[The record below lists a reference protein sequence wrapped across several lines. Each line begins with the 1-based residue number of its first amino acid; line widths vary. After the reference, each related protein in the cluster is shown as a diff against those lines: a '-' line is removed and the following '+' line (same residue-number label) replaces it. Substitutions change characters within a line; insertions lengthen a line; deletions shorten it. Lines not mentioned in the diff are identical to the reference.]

1 MLNLAEVVPS
11 VAAAADCREVE
22 SEERRGLVPGAAL
35 RAAWVF
41 VLGSNPLGAYR
52 TTYCYL
58 LHVFLYLWRT
68 VYDHHPAERGDAW

>member
-1 MLNLAEVVPS
+1 MHSLAEAVPS
-11 VAAAADCREVE
+11 VAVAAVCQGVE
-22 SEERRGLVPGAAL
+22 SEECRGLVPGVAL
-35 RAAWVF
+35 PVAWVF
-41 VLGSNPLGAYR
+41 ELGSNPLGAYR